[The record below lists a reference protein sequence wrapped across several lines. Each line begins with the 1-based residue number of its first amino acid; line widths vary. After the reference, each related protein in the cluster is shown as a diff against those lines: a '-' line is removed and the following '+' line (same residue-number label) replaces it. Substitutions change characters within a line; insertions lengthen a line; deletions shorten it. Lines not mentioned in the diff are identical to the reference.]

1 MSLSREKK
9 RLAGYLMINTVLLSV
24 LYFVL
29 QHAGFPAHYVYIG
42 VGIVLGFAYVIYNRG
57 FSGKNVT
64 PDMLPDT
71 MTAEEKQTF
80 IEDSK
85 ERMKKSEW
93 MLTLL
98 LPILVAVLL
107 DFMYLFFYP
116 YLEALLT

>member
-9 RLAGYLMINTVLLSV
+9 RLAAYLVINTVLLSV

-29 QHAGFPAHYVYIG
+29 QGGGFPAHYVYVA
-42 VGIVLGFAYVIYNRG
+42 VGAVLGFAYVIYNRG
-57 FSGKNVT
+57 FVGKNAT

-71 MTAEEKQTF
+71 MTAEEKQAF
-80 IEDSK
+80 IENGK

-98 LPILVAVLL
+98 LPVVVAVLL
-107 DFMYLFFYP
+107 DFVYLFFYP
-116 YLEALLT
+116 YLEALLA